1 MQALHSHVVKANI
14 SIHEIQGQLPH
25 TVQTN
30 APTYMPFSSG
40 MRDQVHSALD
50 QGRFPVSIQTNES
63 TRCHFIMEWES
74 SMINLILNN
83 QTKYETVSFFY
94 IWQILPMMDLIYIDL
109 PILYLSLSVMFSCIS
124 DFLSTLSSMPIILF
138 NTLYLNNSFPTLWC
152 KVSLLI
158 MSSLY

>member
-1 MQALHSHVVKANI
+1 
-14 SIHEIQGQLPH
+14 
-25 TVQTN
+25 
-30 APTYMPFSSG
+30 
-40 MRDQVHSALD
+40 
-50 QGRFPVSIQTNES
+50 
-63 TRCHFIMEWES
+63 
-74 SMINLILNN
+74 
-83 QTKYETVSFFY
+83 
-94 IWQILPMMDLIYIDL
+94 MMDLIYIDL